1 MPRAQ
6 PKIVPIKLR
15 FNATQTYINMQA
27 GLLRKGKLTLPEYNK
42 NVNKRLKALDKSL
55 KLYNERK
62 MKDAIRKKP
71 NTVIKIDEMA
81 KKNITNKNKKTT

>member
-1 MPRAQ
+1 MPRSQ

-27 GLLRKGKLTLPEYNK
+27 GLLRKGNLTLPEYNK

-62 MKDAIRKKP
+62 MKEAIKKNP
-71 NTVIKIDEMA
+71 TAVIKKDEMA
-81 KKNITNKNKKTT
+81 KKSITTNKKTT